1 MLYINEIFSKKEF
14 RALRYDDYFVDK
26 TGIISAVVPRIGTPR
41 RYICITRPRRFGKTI
56 NARTLACFLSR
67 GLDAADL
74 FDGLEVSKD
83 EQAMKHLGTHD
94 VIYIDFSKQPFGCK
108 NYEQYICEITDGI
121 ISDLRELYPQACISE
136 DEQDLFFALE
146 VAYNK
151 ANASF
156 CFVMDEWDS
165 MFFDDIFSAEDQSKY
180 LKFLKQLLKDTP
192 YVDFAYMT
200 GILPI
205 AKHSTGSE
213 LNMFDEFSAVDDSRY
228 EKFFGFTEDEVHQL
242 CDLHKKLN
250 PNARLDYADLAYW
263 YDGYL
268 TEDGEHMFNPR
279 SVVLALSR
287 DRAKSFWTE
296 SGPYDEIYYYV
307 RNDIDDIRDD
317 LVRMVAGESVRAEME
332 NYAAS
337 SMSLTTRDEIL
348 SAMVVYGF
356 LTYYNGCV
364 SIPNHELMLQF
375 QKLLKKEDMGYVA
388 KLAQRSEDMLVATLN
403 KDTDTMTQIIE
414 AVHDQEVPLL
424 NYTNEA
430 DLAAL
435 INLVYLHARDRYF
448 VRREQAA
455 GKGVADVAFIPQ
467 NPKDTKC
474 RPFIVELKASDS
486 AEQAIKQIRNKNYT
500 AIFEDAL
507 TGDAHYAQP
516 PLAVGIAWDPKT
528 KAHECIV
535 EEL

>member
-1 MLYINEIFSKKEF
+1 
-14 RALRYDDYFVDK
+14 
-26 TGIISAVVPRIGTPR
+26 
-41 RYICITRPRRFGKTI
+41 
-56 NARTLACFLSR
+56 
-67 GLDAADL
+67 
-74 FDGLEVSKD
+74 
-83 EQAMKHLGTHD
+83 
-94 VIYIDFSKQPFGCK
+94 
-108 NYEQYICEITDGI
+108 
-121 ISDLRELYPQACISE
+121 
-136 DEQDLFFALE
+136 
-146 VAYNK
+146 
-151 ANASF
+151 
-156 CFVMDEWDS
+156 
-165 MFFDDIFSAEDQSKY
+165 
-180 LKFLKQLLKDTP
+180 
-192 YVDFAYMT
+192 
-200 GILPI
+200 
-205 AKHSTGSE
+205 
-213 LNMFDEFSAVDDSRY
+213 
-228 EKFFGFTEDEVHQL
+228 
-242 CDLHKKLN
+242 
-250 PNARLDYADLAYW
+250 
-263 YDGYL
+263 
-268 TEDGEHMFNPR
+268 MFNPR

-287 DRAKSFWTE
+287 DSLDSFWTE
-296 SGPYDEIYYYV
+296 SGPYDEIYYYYV

-337 SMSLTTRDEIL
+337 SMSLTTKDEIL

-356 LTYYNGCV
+356 LTYYDGCV

-375 QKLLKKEDMGYVA
+375 QKLLKKEDLGYVA
-388 KLAQRSEDMLVATLN
+388 KLAQRSEDMLCATLN
-403 KDTDTMTQIIE
+403 KDTETMTQIIE

-430 DLAAL
+430 NLAAL
-435 INLVYLHARDRYF
+435 INLVYLSARDRYF
-448 VRREQAA
+448 VRREQPA

-507 TGDAHYAQP
+507 TQDTHYAQT